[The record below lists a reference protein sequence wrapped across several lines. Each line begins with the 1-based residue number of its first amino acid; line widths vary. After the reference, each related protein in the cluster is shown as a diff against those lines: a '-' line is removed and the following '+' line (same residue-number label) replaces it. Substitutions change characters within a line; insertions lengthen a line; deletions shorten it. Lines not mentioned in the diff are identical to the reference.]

1 MRISSFL
8 TVILLILGTSGAVA
22 QNTVIGVA
30 APLSGP
36 SSMLGRQ
43 VADGARAAAG
53 DAKLEIVDDAC
64 TADGGAAAARKFVEV
79 HARIVVGFLCTEAI
93 EAALPILKDANIP
106 VITPG
111 VRTASLTD
119 QRDKTG
125 WPIYRLAPR
134 EDAEAQAFGTL
145 LVTLWRDSLFAVVDD
160 GTIYGRDLA
169 ETFRSAAQRKA
180 LRPAFVDTYRP
191 QSDNQI
197 GLVGRLRK
205 AGAANVMVGGDRDDI
220 AIMTRDAAALGAD
233 MVFAGGETLRS
244 GSNGIA
250 LAVGTLMVGLP
261 EWADVADAQ
270 SLDVLK
276 QRNILA
282 EGYVLPAY
290 AATQVALAAISSGD
304 SAQPLVGPYKTA
316 LGEVRFNAKGDLP
329 DNPYRVFRYDGKRFL
344 PLESQ

>member
-1 MRISSFL
+1 MRNSSLL
-8 TVILLILGTSGAVA
+8 TAIVLALGIGVA
-22 QNTVIGVA
+22 EAQETVIGVA

-36 SSMLGRQ
+36 SEMLGRQ

-53 DAKLEIVDDAC
+53 AAKLEIVDDAC
-64 TADGGAAAARKFVEV
+64 TADGGAAAARKFVEAQV
-79 HARIVVGFLCTEAI
+79 RIVVGFLCTEAI
-93 EAALPILKDANIP
+93 QAALPILKDANIP

-125 WPIYRLAPR
+125 WLVYRLAPR
-134 EDAEAQAFGTL
+134 EDAEAQAFGSL

-169 ETFRSAAQRKA
+169 ETFRAAAQRKA
-180 LRPAFVDTYRP
+180 LKPVFVDTYRP

-205 AGAANVMVGGDRDDI
+205 AGAVNVMVGGDRDDI
-220 AIMTRDAAALGAD
+220 AIMTRDAAGLGANI
-233 MVFAGGETLRS
+233 VFAGGEVLRAA
-244 GSNGIA
+244 SNGIP
-250 LAVGTLMVGLP
+250 LAIGTLMVGLP
-261 EWADVADAQ
+261 EWADIADPAA
-270 SLDVLK
+270 LEVLK
-276 QRNILA
+276 QRNVLA

-290 AATQVALAAISSGD
+290 AATQVALVASEADAYGK
-304 SAQPLVGPYKTA
+304 PLAGPYKTA
-316 LGEVRFNAKGDLP
+316 LGEIRFDAKGDLP
-329 DNPYRVFRYDGKRFL
+329 DNPYRLFRYDGARFV